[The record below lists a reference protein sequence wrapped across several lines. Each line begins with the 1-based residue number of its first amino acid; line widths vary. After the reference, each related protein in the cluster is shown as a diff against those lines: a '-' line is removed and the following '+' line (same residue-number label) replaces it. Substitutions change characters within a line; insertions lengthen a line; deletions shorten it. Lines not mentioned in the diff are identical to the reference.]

1 MSGGVDSSLSGY
13 LLQDMG
19 YEVEGVTFDTGMTE
33 REKFNRDVEDA
44 KAVAKS
50 LGFNHRV
57 VVYGDYFKE
66 EVVKPFVDAYLDG
79 KTPNPCIICN
89 RVLKFGN
96 LMKYALEN
104 GFDKLATGH
113 YANITKVGDKYCLKK
128 AKDITK
134 DQTYF
139 MYGAGNLDKVVFPL
153 GNFTK
158 VETRELAH
166 KLNIKTMDKKD
177 SQEVCFIS
185 TNYRDFLNELN
196 LDLPESGDFVDVNGN
211 VLGKHEGIF
220 NYTVGQRKG
229 LNISLGSRA
238 YVVDVNVKENKVVL
252 GDESMLF
259 KKKVIAKM
267 PETVD
272 GSLLEGGKIYEVKT
286 RYTRT
291 GSPALVRVEGNN
303 LLVGEFEDG
312 VRAPAIGQSMVVYD
326 GDIVITG
333 GEIVDAY

>member
-1 MSGGVDSSLSGY
+1 MSGGVDSSLAGY
-13 LLQDMG
+13 LLQEKG

-33 REKFNRDVEDA
+33 REKFKKDVDDA
-44 KAVAKS
+44 KVVAKS
-50 LGFNHRV
+50 LGINHRV
-57 VVYGDYFKE
+57 VVYNDYFKE
-66 EVVKPFVDAYLDG
+66 EVVKPFVDAYLEG
-79 KTPNPCIICN
+79 KTPNPCVICN

-96 LMKYALEN
+96 LMKYALQN

-113 YANITKVGDKYCLKK
+113 YANVTKIGDRFYLKK

-139 MYGAGNLDKVVFPL
+139 MYGAGNLDKVIFPL
-153 GNFTK
+153 GDFTK

-166 KLNIKTMDKKD
+166 KLNLKTMDKKD

-185 TNYRDFLNELN
+185 TNYRDFLNG
-196 LDLPESGDFVDVNGN
+196 LDLELPESGDFVDIDGN

-229 LNISLGSRA
+229 LNIALGSRA
-238 YVVDVNVKENKVVL
+238 YVIDVNVKENKVVL

-259 KKKVIAKM
+259 KKKVVAKM
-267 PETVD
+267 PDTVD
-272 GSLLEGGKIYEVKT
+272 TSLLQDGKIYEVKT

-291 GSPALVRVEGNN
+291 GSPAKVYVEDGK
-303 LLVGEFEDG
+303 LIGEFENG
-312 VRAPAIGQSMVVYD
+312 VRAPALGQSMVVYD
-326 GDIVITG
+326 GDVVITG